1 MRGVF
6 WRRALDWGVR
16 YIPWWLHPP
25 LSDII
30 ASIFYV
36 CASGSR
42 RAIHRNL
49 ALVLPASSPL
59 LNRIR
64 AWMVFRNYARSLI
77 DSALYR
83 IHGVRFD
90 FVLTGEEHLRALAAA
105 PGAIILTAHMG
116 NYDLGAAL
124 FATKY
129 AREFHMVRAPEP
141 DAESERHMQQAL
153 TQKGE
158 VKIDYNTAMISFDL
172 LRALRAGEIVSI
184 QGDRVIPGVA
194 VRATSLFG
202 QPVELPEGPF
212 SLGYVADV
220 PIYFLFIT
228 RLGRR
233 RYGVTTFAPLRL
245 RAEGRNREQ
254 ALQLAMD
261 EWARTLGDFTR
272 AHWSQWFA
280 FSALR

>member
-1 MRGVF
+1 MRH
-6 WRRALDWGVR
+6 
-16 YIPWWLHPP
+16 IPWWLHPP

-36 CASGSR
+36 CALGPR
-42 RAIHRNL
+42 RAITRNL
-49 ALVLPASSPL
+49 ALILPSSSPL

-64 AWMVFRNYARSLI
+64 AWMVFRNYARSII
-77 DSALYR
+77 DGALYR

-124 FATKY
+124 FATKFS
-129 AREFHMVRAPEP
+129 REFHMVRAPEP
-141 DAESERHMQQAL
+141 DADSERHMQEAL

-158 VKIDYNTAMISFDL
+158 VKVDYSNAEKMISFDL

-194 VRATSLFG
+194 VRATSLCG
-202 QPVELPEGPF
+202 QRVELPEGPF
-212 SLGYVADV
+212 SLGFVADV

-233 RYGVTTFAPLRL
+233 RYGVTTFAPLHL
-245 RAEGRNREQ
+245 RAEGKNRRQ
-254 ALQLAMD
+254 AMQEAMD
-261 EWARTLGDFTR
+261 AWGTTLGEFAR